1 MTHHALSSDSAHQP
15 SIKIPTY
22 EITSQENIEIIHQQS
37 LKILRDLGMAFYDK
51 QARDLLAQHGARIDG
66 DMVYFEPEMVEEFIS
81 KAPSQFTQIARN
93 PDRSVKIGGKNTV
106 FAPVYGPP
114 FVYDLKKGRRPA
126 TIQDF
131 KNFVKLAYLN
141 RYIHHSGGTVV
152 EPNDLPLKTRH
163 LDMLLSHILYS
174 DKPFMGSVTS
184 PENARDSIEMVR
196 ILFGDEAITDNPALL
211 SLININSPRQF
222 DGGMVGALREY
233 AAANQATLI
242 TPFILAGIMSPVT
255 VAGAL
260 VQQNAEVLAGIVYA
274 QAVKAGA
281 PVVYG
286 SFMSGVDM
294 QNGALAF
301 GSPESLI
308 SLLASASLAR
318 KYHLPFRSGGMFA
331 SSKITDAQAG
341 YESIT
346 SLLTAMLGRSNFIL
360 HAAGWLENGMTTGY
374 EKFLLDCDFL
384 GTMHAFVNGLDVSEE
399 SLAMEVFKEI
409 LPGEH
414 FLDSDHTLRNYRSA
428 AYRFDL
434 MDHNDFEEWERQG
447 SLDAAQRAS
456 QRVDDLLD
464 SYQAPY
470 LDQSKQ
476 ESLEAYILNR
486 KQELEGSYSDVV
498 F

>member
-1 MTHHALSSDSAHQP
+1 MTQHSLNSNSAHQP

-22 EITSQENIEIIHQQS
+22 EITSQESIEIIHQQS
-37 LKILRDLGMAFYDK
+37 LKILRELGMAFYDQ
-51 QARDLLAQHGARIDG
+51 QARNLLAQHGARVDG
-66 DMVYFEPEMVEEFIS
+66 ELVFFEPDMVEEFIS
-81 KAPSQFTQIARN
+81 KAPSQFTQISRN
-93 PDRSVKIGGKNTV
+93 PERSLKIGGQNTV

-114 FVYDLKKGRRPA
+114 FVYDLKNGRRPA
-126 TIQDF
+126 TIEDF

-152 EPNDLPLKTRH
+152 EPNDLPVKTRH
-163 LDMLLSHILYS
+163 LDMLQAHIVYS

-196 ILFGDEAITDNPALL
+196 ILYGEKAISDNPALL

-260 VQQNAEVLAGIVYA
+260 AQQNAEVLAGIVYA
-274 QAVKAGA
+274 QAVKPGA
-281 PVVYG
+281 PVIYG
-286 SFMSGVDM
+286 SFMTGVDM

-308 SLLASASLAR
+308 GLLASASLAR

-331 SSKITDAQAG
+331 SSKLTDAQAG
-341 YESIT
+341 YESIMT
-346 SLLTAMLGRSNFIL
+346 LLPAVLGRVNFVL
-360 HAAGWLENGMTTGY
+360 HAAGWLENGMTAGY

-384 GTMHAFVNGLDVSEE
+384 GTMHSLVKGLDVSEE
-399 SLAMEVFKEI
+399 SLAMDTIKET

-414 FLDSDHTLRNYRSA
+414 FLDSNHTLRNYRSA
-428 AYRFDL
+428 TYRFDL
-434 MDHNDFEEWERQG
+434 MDHNDFEQWERQG
-447 SLDAAQRAS
+447 SLDSAQRAS
-456 QRVDDLLD
+456 QRVDELLET
-464 SYQAPY
+464 YQPPE
-470 LDQSKQ
+470 LDQGIQ
-476 ESLEAYILNR
+476 ESLESYILRR
-486 KQELEGSYSDVV
+486 KQELEG
-498 F
+498 